1 MAFQSRIIT
10 AGIALA
16 GALFAATPAHA
27 APVSFFVDWSGAEF
41 LNTAVAHGVL
51 TVADGDFLNNNPNEG
66 PWLWPGSEILDF
78 TLNVSGATSGNGDFS
93 LSDFTTF
100 TWDNAG
106 AVFDLNSEFVGQAT
120 SGGPW
125 GSVHNWSSGTG
136 DFNVYAAES
145 SFAPTADMSFTL
157 RTNNDLINGDKLNL
171 VSFRP
176 VPLPGAVWLFGSV
189 LMGLVGV
196 GQRRRAAV

>member
-10 AGIALA
+10 AGIVLA
-16 GALFAATPAHA
+16 GVLFAATPTHA

-41 LNTAVAHGVL
+41 LNNAEAHGIL
-51 TVADGDFLNNNPNEG
+51 TLDDSVFANSSAAPFLFPGAEVIDFSL
-66 PWLWPGSEILDF
+66 
-78 TLNVSGATSGNGDFS
+78 TVSGADSGNGQFS
-93 LSDFTTF
+93 LSDFTAF
-100 TWDNAG
+100 TWDTAG
-106 AVFDLNSEFVGQAT
+106 AELDPDLELIGQAT
-120 SGGPW
+120 TGGYW

-189 LMGLVGV
+189 LMGLIGV
-196 GQRRRAAV
+196 GQRRRSAV